1 MKRLIGMILV
11 LVVGCGTRESAMD
24 HFSSEMAITLTA
36 EQITEALEIR
46 TGQWKNELTA
56 TTPHAAPVKGLELM
70 VGRWKKK
77 GHSIEAVGYAT
88 GEGKT
93 EYAHLSVNFDNDR
106 NIFVE
111 RLKGGASRTTIR
123 HSRWYPN
130 SRTFIVKIVAPSSP
144 QNVRNELQI
153 QVVDAQTIESQFKLF
168 GNNKEV
174 LSVSGTGKKTGAV
187 DDIRFDELMMAFQ
200 KQRAESGFPVRDK
213 NGEVTEISGDYR
225 TDADLR
231 PLKDLPEFER
241 LELIGYEKITDTGLV
256 YLKGLIKLRTL
267 DLDGCEKITDAG
279 LVHLKEMTNL
289 ETLGLSGCEKITDA
303 GLVHLK
309 GLTNLQFLFLMKTQ
323 ITDAGLVH
331 LKDLTNLEY
340 LDLRETPITDS
351 GVAELQKAVPNCEI
365 IR

>member
-1 MKRLIGMILV
+1 
-11 LVVGCGTRESAMD
+11 MD

-130 SRTFIVKIVAPSSP
+130 TRTFIVKIVAPSSP

-241 LELIGYEKITDTGLV
+241 LELIGYEKITDAGLV